1 MLVNPPAVLITDDD
15 PAWREAL
22 EQAFGPP
29 QYRPLLASD
38 GCEALEIVRHER
50 IDLLLLDM
58 HMPRLNGLETIR
70 QVREFSER
78 IPCILISAALDDRI
92 RRDALAVRAYSV
104 LSKPIRLGEVR
115 RVVQQALRAVYDWP
129 HACQDDVRDDTH
141 PR

>member
-58 HMPRLNGLETIR
+58 HMPGLNGLETIR
-70 QVREFSER
+70 RIREFSER

-104 LSKPIRLGEVR
+104 LSKPVRLGEVR

-129 HACQDDVRDDTH
+129 HACQDDDRDDTH

>member
-22 EQAFGPP
+22 GEVFGPP

-38 GCEALEIVRHER
+38 GCEALEILRQQR
-50 IDLLLLDM
+50 IDLVLLDM

-70 QVREFSER
+70 RVREFRLEL
-78 IPCILISAALDDRI
+78 PCILLSAALDDRI
-92 RRDALAVRAYSV
+92 RCDALAVRAYSV
-104 LSKPIRLGEVR
+104 LAKPIRLGEVR

-129 HACQDDVRDDTH
+129 RACQDESPGDAQ